1 MSTRPLSATFNRQSQ
16 KRDMVISRAKSK
28 QLFRLRASSSISE
41 ALGAFLSSAPT
52 TNPRRRDDESMYGGE
67 TAVPGGNLA
76 RMDSY
81 ASARPSGRYHQ
92 NPFYTFP
99 AQILPFEDNSPLYRR
114 GTARGAPSVYDAPGY
129 GARDPY
135 RAGMQG
141 DVSKFPTISLST
153 TSHRL
158 APSPPQAVIRTQT
171 LPNSC
176 ILRTPV
182 PIGAPGT
189 LERSGGLSPL
199 RSFTGN
205 YHPLQQVP
213 PAPTCLSTN
222 RLLNRTPGVLQLPIH
237 HLQPSQQL
245 PAHAASAPA
254 LIIQGRGHHLERRA
268 LSDVL
273 VLGAGLATTAGST
286 NRPQAQHL
294 YPPP

>member
-1 MSTRPLSATFNRQSQ
+1 MSTRPLSATFNRQEPEARYGYQSAPNRSNYSGFVPPPQ
-16 KRDMVISRAKSK
+16 V
-28 QLFRLRASSSISE
+28 SE

-81 ASARPSGRYHQ
+81 YRSKTTPLCIVEGPHEEHLQSTTPRA
-92 NPFYTFP
+92 T
-99 AQILPFEDNSPLYRR
+99 AQEIHT
-114 GTARGAPSVYDAPGY
+114 GQ
-129 GARDPY
+129 
-135 RAGMQG
+135 GMQG
-141 DVSKFPTISLST
+141 DASKFPTISLST

-158 APSPPQAVIRTQT
+158 APSHRRRYTHPNPTKLLHPTHPSTNRRPRHTRALRRPIPIT
-171 LPNSC
+171 LLHS
-176 ILRTPV
+176 
-182 PIGAPGT
+182 
-189 LERSGGLSPL
+189 
-199 RSFTGN
+199 N

-237 HLQPSQQL
+237 HLHRHSSYRLMRQVL
-245 PAHAASAPA
+245 PA